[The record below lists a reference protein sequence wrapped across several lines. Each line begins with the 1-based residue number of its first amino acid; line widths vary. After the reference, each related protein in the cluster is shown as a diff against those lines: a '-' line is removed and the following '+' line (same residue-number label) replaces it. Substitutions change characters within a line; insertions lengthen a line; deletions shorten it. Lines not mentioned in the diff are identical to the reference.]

1 MRISTVVLASCL
13 SVDAFTPLIS
23 KHTPSCSPSALFAGG
38 FGGGG
43 STKGIEK
50 KPSSKQTKLKP
61 KQQWDRFLALKATT
75 KVPVGVRMK
84 EDNTEEWIQVGY
96 VRSKEDAYTEIS
108 VTMQRALV
116 AEVS

>member
-1 MRISTVVLASCL
+1 M
-13 SVDAFTPLIS
+13 IS
-23 KHTPSCSPSALFAGG
+23 KHTPSSSPSALFAGG

-50 KPSSKQTKLKP
+50 KSSSKQSKLKP

-84 EDNTEEWIQVGY
+84 EDDTEDWIQVGH
-96 VRSKEDAYTEIS
+96 VRSKEDAYTEVS
-108 VTMQRALV
+108 VTMQRALI